1 MGKVSDAIPSDSN
14 RKHVGHFSIW
24 PTSWPLFIFQ
34 LCIRSFNLQ
43 SFKHFV
49 LLSKRSTDFQVPSK
63 RNDIRLLT
71 QWWHSNFSFVISS
84 YFPRASTSFHWFQQL
99 TTFLLRVRDCSSL
112 ENWFSKSFV
121 FFLIR
126 WFQTLL
132 FTDDYRQPC
141 QCVNGD
147 RSTSCTSAYGTKS
160 WLDQLP
166 SEAHRN
172 PHVLT
177 LCYWLPGKKR
187 IEMLLIIHFPLL
199 SLHPL
204 ETRLHGGPPS
214 PQRESAEPR
223 RTKKA

>member
-112 ENWFSKSFV
+112 ENCFSKSLV
-121 FFLIR
+121 FFNKVISNSALYRRLSSAVSMRQRRSVDFLYIR
-126 WFQTLL
+126 LRNKVVTGSTPIRGSQKPPRSYIVLL
-132 FTDDYRQPC
+132 ATRKEKNRNAFNYTFPSPLSPPTRDASSR
-141 QCVNGD
+141 
-147 RSTSCTSAYGTKS
+147 RTS
-160 WLDQLP
+160 
-166 SEAHRN
+166 
-172 PHVLT
+172 
-177 LCYWLPGKKR
+177 
-187 IEMLLIIHFPLL
+187 LL
-199 SLHPL
+199 S
-204 ETRLHGGPPS
+204 
-214 PQRESAEPR
+214 AWIR
-223 RTKKA
+223 RTAKD